1 MVQQGLVSK
10 LLMNKY
16 FKVEKFEI
24 PDLKGPLKKFVI
36 FDCVDGADG
45 LLEELL
51 AALEAAAE
59 AASWLAEEGPLQSWS

>member
-1 MVQQGLVSK
+1 MVSK
-10 LLMNKY
+10 LLMKKN

-59 AASWLAEEGPLQSWS
+59 AAS